1 MILIDTQ
8 KEEFSKLKDIRVFG
22 KISHEDRFNGNLLV
36 IGLGGIGS
44 RTVCNLKGMLMNDI
58 TPEDNIHFLMVDSD
72 IPEMEATIEDSKEHI
87 GFNALEVISIY
98 RPNIDNVLENG
109 IQNNPIHPNLANWMD
124 PAFPSVT
131 IGTDGAKGNRQ
142 IGRLMF
148 SNSYADTRMLLFD
161 KLEDIYYKIES
172 GTLDVILVA
181 GVAGGTGSGILSD
194 IAYNIRAY
202 GKAKK
207 WNNLRIGG
215 CLLMPDVL
223 FGNQEIANNSEL
235 VTRLN
240 ANGCATMKEVDYL
253 MRLADKNDVYSFES
267 TVHKMTIR
275 ENLFDA
281 CMLVSGKKDEQGY
294 LPESEILQDTANF
307 LYKLASN
314 KYIGNNDIQDDRKLL
329 RDVFFENENYA
340 ITNWKMEHSD
350 PAVRDSNCYYK
361 VVSETDYKIPI
372 REIENICENEIFTQA
387 YKRLFVS
394 PFSDPKTEEDIRG
407 AMKELSDF
415 LYDNPG
421 QEINLSV
428 NGLIQFGQ
436 FEKPTYKMIKKGQE
450 NIRARMKD
458 RIVNME
464 KDLPVMVKSIKNKL
478 WSSLDDVI
486 SKYIKIYGPYAA
498 IDLIGAPSAGV
509 ADSTRGMIAE
519 IKKLSERHARYV
531 PSGEYT
537 RIIDSIK
544 EIVAK
549 RFFTFPSAKRE
560 TENGYFDACIKET
573 LAAERTKIMEEIDAQ
588 DLFGD
593 TLRWLQQR
601 AERLDE
607 TFSQFGEDLKISI
620 EDLAKQGEQ
629 TVKNIL
635 KSASHHEFLPY
646 DYITENRINEVKN
659 GLIRMMLENEN
670 NIDNGRVIP
679 VKDEMEKIYREFFS
693 GIGAFGPEKMI
704 SVAFSD
710 QKLTEKDINIMFG
723 SPSNDRREHVM
734 AEAAKAFVGDIQE
747 EEQLCVLKDEYKN
760 ILLNKKYISVPNTM
774 PYFSKAV
781 KNNLIAP
788 PYNEKEDSI
797 TLNPGEIEISVD
809 DMFVGVPISMMQ
821 CAVDMQLAYNSVYDY
836 KGLHIDEMNRDMRAY
851 PDITKIDVF

>member
-1 MILIDTQ
+1 MMLIDTQ

-36 IGLGGIGS
+36 IGLGGVGS
-44 RTVCNLKGMLMNDI
+44 RTVCNLKAMLMNDI
-58 TPEDNIHFLMVDSD
+58 TPEDNIHFLMIDSN
-72 IPEMEATIEDSKEHI
+72 IPEMEATIEDSKEHV

-98 RPNIDNVLENG
+98 RPNIDNVLESG

-124 PAFPSVT
+124 PSFPSIT
-131 IGTDGAKGNRQ
+131 IDTNGAKGNRQ

-148 SNSYADTRMLLFD
+148 SNSYDDTRMLLFD
-161 KLEDIYYKIES
+161 KLEDLYFNLDS
-172 GTLDVILVA
+172 GTIDVILVT

-194 IAYNIRAY
+194 VAYNIRAY

-223 FGNQEIANNSEL
+223 FGNQNIANDPEL
-235 VTRLN
+235 VSMLN

-267 TVHKMTIR
+267 TTHKMTIR
-275 ENLFDA
+275 ENIFDA

-294 LPESEILQDTANF
+294 LPEGVILQDTANF

-314 KYIGNNDIQDDRKLL
+314 KYVGNTDIQDNKKLL

-340 ITNWKMEHSD
+340 ITNWKMEQND
-350 PAVRDSNCYYK
+350 PLISDSNCYYK
-361 VVSETDYKIPI
+361 VVSEADYKIPI
-372 REIENICENEIFTQA
+372 AEIENICEHEVFTKA
-387 YKRLFVS
+387 YKKLFVS
-394 PFSDPKTEEDIRG
+394 PFSDPQVEADIRD
-407 AMKELSDF
+407 ALKELSDF
-415 LYDNPG
+415 LYDSPG
-421 QEINLSV
+421 NDINLSV
-428 NGLIQFGQ
+428 SGLIQMGE
-436 FEKPTYKMIKKGQE
+436 FEKPTYKMIKKGYDTV
-450 NIRARMKD
+450 RMRMKERLD
-458 RIVNME
+458 NMDE
-464 KDLPVMVKSIKNKL
+464 DIPVMVKSIKNKL
-478 WSSLDDVI
+478 WTSLDTVI
-486 SKYIKIYGPYAA
+486 SKYISIYGPYVA

-509 ADSTRGMIAE
+509 ADSTRGMMAE
-519 IKKLSERHARYV
+519 VKKLADKHSKYV

-573 LAAERTKIMEEIDAQ
+573 ISAERTKIMEEIDTQ

-607 TFSQFGEDLKISI
+607 TFSQFGEDLKNSI
-620 EDLAKQGEQ
+620 EDLSKQGEM

-635 KSASHHEFLPY
+635 KSANQHEFFPS
-646 DYITENRINEVKN
+646 DYITDNRINEVKD
-659 GLIRMMLENEN
+659 GLIRMMLDNES

-679 VKDEMEKIYREFFS
+679 VKDEMEKIYRELFS
-693 GIGAFGPEKMI
+693 GIGAYGPEKMLT
-704 SVAFSD
+704 VAFSE
-710 QKLTEKDINIMFG
+710 QKLTERDVNVMFG
-723 SPSNDRREHVM
+723 SPANDRRDKAM
-734 AEAAKAFVGDIQE
+734 AAAARAFVGDIKGE
-747 EEQLCVLKDEYKN
+747 TQLCALKQGYRDL
-760 ILLNKKYISVPNTM
+760 LLNKKYISVPNTM
-774 PYFSKAV
+774 PYFSRAV
-781 KNNLIAP
+781 KSILMAS

-809 DMFVGVPISMMQ
+809 DVLVGVPASIME
-821 CAVDMQLAYNSVYDY
+821 CAVEMQLAYNSVYGY
-836 KGLHIDEMNRDMRAY
+836 KGLHIDEMNRDMREY
-851 PDITKIDVF
+851 PDLIKV